1 MWVHCIAER
10 LQEHG
15 SDTTVEDE
23 SKGVR
28 VDIGLRVH
36 GHDVAVEVELSD
48 GHIDENLRKG
58 RAAGYART
66 VCLID
71 SPGALN
77 RLRAKLDVVPA
88 DVVVGDLRDFEA
100 ILTSV
105 LSSLRP
111 PNQTRNEDAD
121 GRRAERRAHRPPRLQ
136 RRPCSSPPI
145 QRRDTW
151 LAERKRRSTS
161 YPG

>member
-77 RLRAKLDVVPA
+77 RLRAKLDVVPD

-100 ILTSV
+100 VLTSV

-111 PNQTRNEDAD
+111 RTKTQNEDA
-121 GRRAERRAHRPPRLQ
+121 GVRYAK
-136 RRPCSSPPI
+136 RRPFRLPTLRRRRCSNPARTRRRLPPT
-145 QRRDTW
+145 TW
-151 LAERKRRSTS
+151 D
-161 YPG
+161 